1 MVWGRWGLPL
11 NSGSNE
17 HLFLLKTCSTDYQ
30 VSILKKDYKITQIDI
45 LADLKIK
52 LIFTVSFEKTNQFLF
67 CNKEDF
73 SHCLLHFS
81 CIKVVML

>member
-1 MVWGRWGLPL
+1 M

-17 HLFLLKTCSTDYQ
+17 HLFRLKTCSTDYQ
-30 VSILKKDYKITQIDI
+30 VAILKKDYKITQIDI

-52 LIFTVSFEKTNQFLF
+52 LIFTVSYDKTNQFLF
-67 CNKEDF
+67 NDKDDF
-73 SHCLLHFS
+73 SHCLLHRS